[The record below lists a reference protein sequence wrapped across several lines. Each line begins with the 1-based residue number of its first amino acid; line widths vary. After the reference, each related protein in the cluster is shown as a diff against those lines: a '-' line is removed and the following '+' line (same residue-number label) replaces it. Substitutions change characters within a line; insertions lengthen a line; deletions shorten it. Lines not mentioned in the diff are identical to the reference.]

1 MKSNIMDWLLA
12 QMRLVDVEDE
22 EEEAEQDVK
31 PTEKIWPEL
40 IHRKRNKMPEK
51 DGQVFFKIIQSYA
64 DCKLVIDN
72 YKTGVVCI
80 YSLASMESSEAR
92 EKMNY
97 ISGGVYALEVSPA
110 QGGNSPPPEVCTSS
124 DVHSSTFISVL
135 TFF

>member
-1 MKSNIMDWLLA
+1 MKNNIMDWLLA

-40 IHRKRNKMPEK
+40 IHRKRNMMSEK

-80 YSLASMESSEAR
+80 YSLASMESSGAR
-92 EKMNY
+92 EMMNY
-97 ISGGVYALEVSPA
+97 ISGGVYALDGDISTVGENVFMARPA
-110 QGGNSPPPEVCTSS
+110 LQVCSR
-124 DVHSSTFISVL
+124 
-135 TFF
+135 

>member
-1 MKSNIMDWLLA
+1 MDWLLA

-22 EEEAEQDVK
+22 EEEAEQD
-31 PTEKIWPEL
+31 
-40 IHRKRNKMPEK
+40 MMSEK

-92 EKMNY
+92 EMMNY
-97 ISGGVYALEVSPA
+97 ISGGVYALDGDINTVGENVFMTRPSL
-110 QGGNSPPPEVCTSS
+110 QVCSR
-124 DVHSSTFISVL
+124 
-135 TFF
+135 